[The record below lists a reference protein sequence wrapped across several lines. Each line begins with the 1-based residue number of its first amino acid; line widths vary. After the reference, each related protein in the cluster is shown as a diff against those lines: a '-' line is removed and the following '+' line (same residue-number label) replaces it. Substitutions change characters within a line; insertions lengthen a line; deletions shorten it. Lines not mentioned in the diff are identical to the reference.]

1 MLDWLMRAYLLS
13 GLIAHKALWEF
24 LKRKPR
30 PVQVAP
36 PPPVAPQVRMV
47 KLIKLAILV
56 GIVAQTLIPYHWLTP
71 LLITLQDATSLQL
84 AGVLLYTLGLAIAMM
99 GRLHLG
105 DNWSD
110 IETAQVLRKQ
120 AVVSRGVYRFIRH
133 PIYVGDLLLLYGLE
147 LALNSWLVLGV
158 VLLTPVVLRQAVREE
173 AMLVDRLEGYAD
185 YCRATKRFIPFVV

>member
-1 MLDWLMRAYLLS
+1 MIDWLMRAYLLS
-13 GLIAHKALWEF
+13 GLIAHKALWEI

-30 PVQVAP
+30 PAQAETP
-36 PPPVAPQVRMV
+36 SPVAPQARLV
-47 KLIKLAILV
+47 KLVKLAILA
-56 GIVAQTLIPYHWLTP
+56 GIVAQTMIPYHWLTP
-71 LLITLQDATSLQL
+71 LLIMTPDATSLQL

-110 IETAQVLRKQ
+110 IETAQVLKKQ

-133 PIYVGDLLLLYGLE
+133 PIYVGDLLLLYGLQ

-173 AMLVDRLEGYAD
+173 AMLVDRLEGYAE